1 METTERN
8 YNELYSNGNEYLKVF
23 VHAGQH
29 NIFAATNEKTG
40 ERKRFG
46 SLKDLEAY
54 LYNKGYHL
62 VMTGRATIFARNI
75 MEGVSPLS
83 LMDLTTRRD
92 GTPKEICFSREDR
105 TYTGWIIG
113 ENPRDTG
120 EPEVVVRCNCPG
132 AYTNATGHKTVTVP
146 VENIILLSDY

>member
-1 METTERN
+1 MESTERD
-8 YNELYSNGNEYLKVF
+8 YNELYSNGNEYIKVF
-23 VHAGQH
+23 VHAGLH
-29 NIFAATNEKTG
+29 NIYAATNVKTK

-46 SLKDLEAY
+46 SLKGLEAY

-62 VMTGRATIFARNI
+62 VMTDRATIFARNI

-83 LMDLTTRRD
+83 LTDLTAGRD
-92 GTPKEICFSREDR
+92 GTLKEICFQRGDR

-113 ENPRDTG
+113 KNLCDKRD
-120 EPEVVVRCNCPG
+120 VVVRCNCPG
-132 AYTNATGHKTVTVP
+132 AYTNVTGHKTVTVP

>member
-8 YNELYSNGNEYLKVF
+8 YNELYGNGNDYIKVF
-23 VHAGQH
+23 VHTGLH
-29 NIFAATNEKTG
+29 NIFAATNVKTR
-40 ERKRFG
+40 ERFN

-62 VMTGRATIFARNI
+62 VMTDRATIFARNI
-75 MEGVSPLS
+75 MEGQSPLS
-83 LMDLTTRRD
+83 IIDLTTRRD
-92 GTPKEICFSREDR
+92 GSQKEICFARENK
-105 TYTGWIIG
+105 TYTGWVIG
-113 ENPRDTG
+113 KNPCDKR
-120 EPEVVVRCNCPG
+120 EVIVRCNCPG